1 MTQKDGTPA
10 VERPDADGRSKEGE
24 RYRTLLEIN
33 NAIITKL
40 TQGELLHAICE
51 ALKRAVP
58 FDSVGLL
65 LHEPEG
71 GVLRSVAL
79 EGPLQTT
86 HFRVG
91 VEVKKGTLGWRVF
104 EHQRA
109 ILRRDL
115 ETEQQTPLE
124 HLAFSEG
131 VRSLCALPLIARE
144 ESIGVLFLASLTKNQ
159 YSEEEISFL
168 QKVANQ
174 FALAIRNMKSYEK
187 IASLNTQVARSE
199 KQWRAV
205 FENSAI
211 GVALEDMNGRFLA
224 ANPAYQK
231 MLGYAEEEL
240 QKLTFV
246 DVTHEDCR
254 ERNLELATE
263 ILAGKRE
270 QFQIEKQ
277 YRRKDGSAIWV
288 NLNVSLVP
296 ATGNMP
302 RFFMVLAEDIAERKR
317 AQEALHKSEARART
331 LLEVNNA
338 VITSL
343 TQESLLSAVSK
354 ALHHLVPFDAVALF
368 LHVQETDTFRILALE
383 GIVRHFH
390 VGQEV
395 QRTSSSVGWVSDQKH
410 YILRRDV
417 ETEWEYE
424 NERLLLD
431 EGMHS
436 HCVVPLVVR
445 GTSIGTLNFASKK
458 IGQYSEE
465 DASLLQEVATQVA
478 LAVQNMKAYEDIASL
493 NTRVS
498 QTAEQRRILLEINN
512 AIVSKLTKDE
522 LLHAICEAMKRA
534 VPFDEVALIFHEPE
548 DVLRVA
554 AIEGTLPSEYF
565 KVGYEVGTDSLPRRV
580 FDQRRPF
587 LRKNLEKECQTA
599 SERRALTD
607 GILSV
612 CELPLMVHDRCFGVL
627 TVCSMNRNQY
637 SEEDAAFLQEVANQ
651 VAIAIANMKGHEEIA
666 SLNTQITRAAE
677 RSRTLLEINNS
688 IMTSL
693 SQDALLASI
702 SKVLRRVVR
711 FDRCAFTLYQPEK
724 DNFRL
729 VATDSEA
736 QSDYFRTGGEYARKG
751 GNSGWVYEQCRA
763 LLCRDLERQQQF
775 LSDPYL
781 LAEGIRSYCVVPMV
795 ARGKCIGTLNVGSKA
810 KGQYSEQDAELL
822 QEAATQVA
830 LAVENMKAYEEINA
844 LRTRMEAENVYLQEE
859 ILREHNFDEIVGN
872 SPALLEVLQKI
883 EAAAPTDATVL
894 LYGETGTG
902 KELLARAIHSRST
915 RCQRAMVTVNC
926 GAIPAG
932 LVESELFGHVKGAF
946 TGALNSAV
954 GRFELAD
961 RSTLFLDEVGEL
973 PPDTQIKLLR
983 VLQEHEFQPV
993 GSGRTMRV
1001 DVRIIA
1007 ATNRNLEADVHAG
1020 RFRSDLF
1027 YRLNVLPLRVPP
1039 LRERRSDIPQLVL
1052 FFLERACQKFGK
1064 KIETVS
1070 QEALDHLMAYDW
1082 PGNIREMQNVIE
1094 RGVVLSR
1101 GPVLTLDRDL
1111 LPVTRPKATTDS
1123 VDLEKA
1129 TKTAKVKEL
1138 PHAFNKPASEP
1149 PRPLEDVER
1158 DHIVAT
1164 LRHTGGTIDGPR
1176 GAAHILG
1183 LHPNTLRAR
1192 MKKLGIERL
1201 RA

>member
-1 MTQKDGTPA
+1 MTQKDGMPA
-10 VERPDADGRSKEGE
+10 VEHPQADERSKEGE

-71 GVLRSVAL
+71 DVLRSVAL

-91 VEVKKGTLGWRVF
+91 VEVNKGTLGWWVF

-115 ETEQQTPLE
+115 ETERQTPLE

-131 VRSLCALPLIARE
+131 VRSLCALPLIAQE
-144 ESIGVLFLASLTKNQ
+144 ESIGVLFVARLTRNQ
-159 YSEEEISFL
+159 YSEEDISFL
-168 QKVANQ
+168 QRIVNQ

-199 KQWRAV
+199 KRWRAV

-211 GVALEDMNGRFLA
+211 GVALEDMNGCFLA

-231 MLGYAEEEL
+231 MLGYTEEEL

-254 ERNLELATE
+254 RRNLELAAE
-263 ILAGKRE
+263 LREGKRE

-277 YRRKDGSAIWV
+277 YRRKDGSMIWV

-296 ATGNMP
+296 ETGSMP

-317 AQEALHKSEARART
+317 AQEALQESEKRART
-331 LLEVNNA
+331 LLEINNA
-338 VITSL
+338 IITSH
-343 TQESLLSAVSK
+343 TQEALLSAVSG
-354 ALHHLVPFDAVALF
+354 ALQRVVPFDVAALTLYIPESDQFSF
-368 LHVQETDTFRILALE
+368 LGVE
-383 GIVRHFH
+383 GIIPYFH
-390 VGQEV
+390 VGRKIDHQK
-395 QRTSSSVGWVSDQKH
+395 SSVGWVFDHRQPMV
-410 YILRRDV
+410 RRDL
-417 ETEWEYE
+417 EKEQQYSNE
-424 NERLLLD
+424 ERLAAA
-431 EGMHS
+431 GIHS
-436 HCVVPLVVR
+436 HCVVPLIIR
-445 GTSIGTLNFASKK
+445 GS
-458 IGQYSEE
+458 
-465 DASLLQEVATQVA
+465 
-478 LAVQNMKAYEDIASL
+478 
-493 NTRVS
+493 
-498 QTAEQRRILLEINN
+498 
-512 AIVSKLTKDE
+512 
-522 LLHAICEAMKRA
+522 
-534 VPFDEVALIFHEPE
+534 
-548 DVLRVA
+548 
-554 AIEGTLPSEYF
+554 
-565 KVGYEVGTDSLPRRV
+565 
-580 FDQRRPF
+580 
-587 LRKNLEKECQTA
+587 
-599 SERRALTD
+599 
-607 GILSV
+607 
-612 CELPLMVHDRCFGVL
+612 
-627 TVCSMNRNQY
+627 
-637 SEEDAAFLQEVANQ
+637 
-651 VAIAIANMKGHEEIA
+651 
-666 SLNTQITRAAE
+666 
-677 RSRTLLEINNS
+677 
-688 IMTSL
+688 
-693 SQDALLASI
+693 
-702 SKVLRRVVR
+702 
-711 FDRCAFTLYQPEK
+711 
-724 DNFRL
+724 
-729 VATDSEA
+729 
-736 QSDYFRTGGEYARKG
+736 
-751 GNSGWVYEQCRA
+751 
-763 LLCRDLERQQQF
+763 
-775 LSDPYL
+775 
-781 LAEGIRSYCVVPMV
+781 
-795 ARGKCIGTLNVGSKA
+795 CIGTLNVGSKA
-810 KGQYSEQDAELL
+810 KNQYSQQHAALL
-822 QEAATQVA
+822 QEVANQVV
-830 LAVENMKAYEEINA
+830 LAVENMKAYEEIRA
-844 LRTRMEAENVYLQEE
+844 LKERAEAENVYLREE
-859 ILREHNFDEIVGN
+859 ILKEHNFDEIVGN
-872 SPALLEVLQKI
+872 SPALLELLQKI

-915 RCQRAMVTVNC
+915 RYQRAMVTVNC

-961 RSTLFLDEVGEL
+961 GSTLFLDEVGEL

-983 VLQEHEFQPV
+983 VLQEREFQPV

-1007 ATNRNLEADVHAG
+1007 ATNRNLEADVHTG

-1039 LRERRSDIPQLVL
+1039 LRERQSDIPQLVL

-1070 QEALDHLMAYDW
+1070 QDALDHLMAYDW

-1094 RGVVLSR
+1094 RGVVLSH
-1101 GPVLTLDRDL
+1101 GPILTLDRDL
-1111 LPVTRPKATTDS
+1111 LPVTRPKATAAS
-1123 VDLEKA
+1123 VDLEQA

-1138 PHAFNKPASEP
+1138 PHALGKQTSQP

-1158 DHIVAT
+1158 DHIMAT

-1201 RA
+1201 SA